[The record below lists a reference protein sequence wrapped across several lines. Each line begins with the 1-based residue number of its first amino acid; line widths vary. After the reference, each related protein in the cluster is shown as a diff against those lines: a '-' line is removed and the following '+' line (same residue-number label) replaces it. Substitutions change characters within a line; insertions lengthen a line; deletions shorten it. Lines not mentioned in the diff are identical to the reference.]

1 MPQRLARDHARA
13 KTLAQGLARIPG
25 LAVDAAA
32 VETNIVMVD
41 VAGGRAV
48 AIAACLAEKGVLVVA
63 LGAQRIR
70 FVTHHQ
76 VGDEDVARALT
87 VAAEVAR

>member
-1 MPQRLARDHARA
+1 V
-13 KTLAQGLARIPG
+13 PG
-25 LAVDAAA
+25 LSVDLAA

-41 VAGGRAV
+41 VAGGRAAAV
-48 AIAACLAEKGVLVVA
+48 ATRFAEKGVLVVA
-63 LGAQRIR
+63 LGAGRIR

-87 VAAEVAR
+87 VAAEAAR